1 MERVAGLLHHGCL
14 SCYLDCRCTEGQSR
28 QRSCDTIHL
37 RTGFR
42 PADDLEAK
50 GYDIGKV
57 DGKIGAGTRAAVKDQ
72 QINLGLPANSYPDLA
87 LLQKLG
93 G

>member
-1 MERVAGLLHHGCL
+1 MTTVGYLATRIAGAPKVSPANAVVTPLTFEQVSTL
-14 SCYLDCRCTEGQSR
+14 Q
-28 QRSCDTIHL
+28 TI
-37 RTGFR
+37 
-42 PADDLEAK
+42 LEAK

-72 QINLGLPANSYPDLA
+72 QIKLGLPANSYPDLA